1 MEKRAGEKTLHLHRL
16 NIGNRLTLCFVCIIL
31 AMLVGNAIL
40 LWQFHRVRTDAE
52 RLSGVDQQL
61 IAVLQAHT
69 NLMSFYEKLDAL
81 AQSED
86 TARLAMEVETLHH
99 ALLENNRR
107 SLTALNSLPPE
118 AQMDPTLLPTLKA
131 IEDALPAHLE
141 AITVLANSR
150 DWEAVRLRLAN
161 QIRPLESRLSTLV
174 ENIDREVGE
183 ERSRAVLNIG
193 EAQRRVFLIVP
204 ITAVLTLLFASV
216 LGLAVT
222 RSITQPLGRLIDASK
237 ALGRGEFQH
246 RVSVVGKDE
255 FAQVGRVF
263 NDTAGTL
270 RDLYGTLSSREAYLT
285 EAQRLCHTGSFGW
298 NIPNGELVWSDET
311 FRIFEYSQ
319 TVKPT
324 LDLVLERTHP
334 EDVALI
340 QQHIDRVS
348 LGGTDWDL
356 EHRLLMPNGSVKY
369 VRAVAHAVR
378 DSSDQLV
385 FVGAV
390 VDLTPSKRAE
400 EALRQTQ
407 ATLAHAARV
416 SALGEMAASIAHEV
430 NQPLAAVIANSQAGL
445 RWLSADPPNLSKV
458 RESLED
464 VVHDGNDAAAVV
476 RRVRGLFKGA
486 APEKT
491 ALDLNDLISEV
502 LQLLREETLRR
513 GVVVETNLEEG
524 LPAVPGDRV
533 QIQHLVLNLVTNGIE
548 SMDTVTDR
556 PKKLSVLSRRD
567 GPGAVQVDVRDHGI
581 GIREPDRV
589 FEAFFT
595 TKESGLGM
603 GLAICRSIAEAHDGR
618 LWVASSD
625 ASGTTFS
632 FALPIRPL

>member
-86 TARLAMEVETLHH
+86 TARLAMEVETLHR

-107 SLTALNSLPPE
+107 SLGALSSLPPE
-118 AQMDPTLLPTLKA
+118 AQMDPALLPTLKA
-131 IEDALPAHLE
+131 IEDALPAHLD

-204 ITAVLTLLFASV
+204 ITALLTLLFASV

-416 SALGEMAASIAHEV
+416 SALGEMASLYRTRSQPTSRGGDRQQPGGPSLAVRRST
-430 NQPLAAVIANSQAGL
+430 QPLQ
-445 RWLSADPPNLSKV
+445 
-458 RESLED
+458 
-464 VVHDGNDAAAVV
+464 
-476 RRVRGLFKGA
+476 
-486 APEKT
+486 
-491 ALDLNDLISEV
+491 
-502 LQLLREETLRR
+502 
-513 GVVVETNLEEG
+513 
-524 LPAVPGDRV
+524 
-533 QIQHLVLNLVTNGIE
+533 
-548 SMDTVTDR
+548 
-556 PKKLSVLSRRD
+556 
-567 GPGAVQVDVRDHGI
+567 GPGISRG
-581 GIREPDRV
+581 
-589 FEAFFT
+589 
-595 TKESGLGM
+595 
-603 GLAICRSIAEAHDGR
+603 CR
-618 LWVASSD
+618 
-625 ASGTTFS
+625 
-632 FALPIRPL
+632 P

>member
-204 ITAVLTLLFASV
+204 ITALLTLLFASV

-340 QQHIDRVS
+340 QQHIDRVA

-464 VVHDGNDAAAVV
+464 VVHDGNDAASAV

-533 QIQHLVLNLVTNGIE
+533 QIQHLILNLVTNGIE

>member
-1 MEKRAGEKTLHLHRL
+1 M
-16 NIGNRLTLCFVCIIL
+16 
-31 AMLVGNAIL
+31 
-40 LWQFHRVRTDAE
+40 
-52 RLSGVDQQL
+52 
-61 IAVLQAHT
+61 
-69 NLMSFYEKLDAL
+69 
-81 AQSED
+81 
-86 TARLAMEVETLHH
+86 
-99 ALLENNRR
+99 
-107 SLTALNSLPPE
+107 
-118 AQMDPTLLPTLKA
+118 
-131 IEDALPAHLE
+131 
-141 AITVLANSR
+141 
-150 DWEAVRLRLAN
+150 
-161 QIRPLESRLSTLV
+161 
-174 ENIDREVGE
+174 
-183 ERSRAVLNIG
+183 
-193 EAQRRVFLIVP
+193 
-204 ITAVLTLLFASV
+204 
-216 LGLAVT
+216 AVT
-222 RSITQPLGRLIDASK
+222 SSITQPLGRLIEASK
-237 ALGRGEFQH
+237 ALGQGEFQH
-246 RVSVVGKDE
+246 RVSVI
-255 FAQVGRVF
+255 
-263 NDTAGTL
+263 
-270 RDLYGTLSSREAYLT
+270 
-285 EAQRLCHTGSFGW
+285 GW
-298 NIPNGELVWSDET
+298 NVSNGELVWSDET

-334 EDVALI
+334 EDVALV
-340 QQHIDRVS
+340 QQHIDRVA

-567 GPGAVQVDVRDHGI
+567 GPGAIQVDVRDHGV

>member
-86 TARLAMEVETLHH
+86 TARLAMEVETLHR

-107 SLTALNSLPPE
+107 SLGALSSLPPE

-204 ITAVLTLLFASV
+204 ITALLTLLFASV

-340 QQHIDRVS
+340 QQHIDRVA

-407 ATLAHAARV
+407 TTLAHAARV

-595 TKESGLGM
+595 TIESGLGM